1 MLTKTLSGDEDSS
14 MALVALGSESSCR
27 LFTCG
32 SLDLEGPLSLYGALL
47 YNLYNSNNLDQITDE
62 AYFSYEM
69 RLIKLVGLLWVS
81 NMRLH
86 VQELRNCRH
95 HTEKREHPGEIPSG
109 AVELPIDASLIGI
122 NNSFWTVSETDTEV
136 LKAATKELAGNNR
149 GGVTWIF
156 PTIGDQMAARLT
168 PTQEE
173 QWYLGSSL
181 LSLPSSCL
189 CLNTV
194 FQSSLPDT
202 PFTVSS
208 SPSSLQC
215 I

>member
-1 MLTKTLSGDEDSS
+1 
-14 MALVALGSESSCR
+14 
-27 LFTCG
+27 
-32 SLDLEGPLSLYGALL
+32 
-47 YNLYNSNNLDQITDE
+47 
-62 AYFSYEM
+62 
-69 RLIKLVGLLWVS
+69 
-81 NMRLH
+81 MRLH
-86 VQELRNCRH
+86 VQELKNCRH

-136 LKAATKELAGNNR
+136 LKAATKKLAGNNR
-149 GGVTWIF
+149 GGVTWTF
-156 PTIGDQMAARLT
+156 PTVDEHTAARLT
-168 PTQEE
+168 PAQEE
-173 QWYLGSSL
+173 QRCLGSFL

-194 FQSSLPDT
+194 FQSSLPAT

-208 SPSSLQC
+208 SPSSLQP